1 MKPQIQDGS
10 SFIKIFNG
18 GFQKEFILTS
28 ISTFFLKYCTLLTR
42 SSSGHVN
49 SQHHHYIKERET

>member
-49 SQHHHYIKERET
+49 TIII